1 VIALIVDKGRCADR
15 ATVLADVVSSCPND
29 APRRREFGS
38 DRPDAGFLT
47 LVATGAS
54 NKEIGRELNLAEATV
69 KLHVRQI
76 LRKIGARNRSE
87 AASIATRAS
96 LL

>member
-1 VIALIVDKGRCADR
+1 MVLAAGAIYQSKPARSADR
-15 ATVLADVVSSCPND
+15 CER
-29 APRRREFGS
+29 APAPARRQEVRGNS
-38 DRPDAGFLT
+38 DRPRAAG
-47 LVATGAS
+47 AGARRAGAS
-54 NKEIGRELNLAEATV
+54 NKEIGREFNLAEVTV

-87 AASIATRAS
+87 AASIATRAA